1 MEQREFVVEQET
13 AGQRIDRFLSGEDT
27 GLSRSALQALVA
39 DGHVQC
45 NGKTVAKSL
54 KLKAGDTVLLDGEA
68 VRSCIVPVKDAAG
81 KQITTIEGLAR
92 GSELHPIQR
101 AFVECGAIQCG
112 FCSPGMILAAKALLD
127 QNPNPTEDEI
137 RTAIRYNI
145 CRCTGYARIV
155 EAVLYAAELLQKEA
169 GRA

>member
-1 MEQREFVVEQET
+1 MDTFRLSVNN
-13 AGQRIDRFLSGEDT
+13 RIFEVQAKPNATLLSVLRDQLDLT
-27 GLSRSALQALVA
+27 G
-39 DGHVQC
+39 
-45 NGKTVAKSL
+45 AKCGCGT
-54 KLKAGDTVLLDGEA
+54 GDCGACTVLLDGEA

-101 AFVECGAIQCG
+101 AFVERGAIQCG
-112 FCSPGMILAAKALLD
+112 FCTPGMILAAKALLD
-127 QNPNPTEDEI
+127 HNPTPTEDEI
-137 RTAIRYNI
+137 RAAIRFNL

-169 GRA
+169 ERI

>member
-1 MEQREFVVEQET
+1 METFRLSVNN
-13 AGQRIDRFLSGEDT
+13 RIFEVQAKPNATLLSVLRDQLDLT
-27 GLSRSALQALVA
+27 G
-39 DGHVQC
+39 
-45 NGKTVAKSL
+45 AKCGCGT
-54 KLKAGDTVLLDGEA
+54 GDCGACTVLLDGEA
-68 VRSCIVPVKDAAG
+68 VRSCIVPVKNAVG

-112 FCSPGMILAAKALLD
+112 FCTPGMILAVKALLD
-127 QNPNPTEDEI
+127 HNPNPTEDEI
-137 RTAIRYNI
+137 RAAIRFNL

-169 GRA
+169 ERA

>member
-1 MEQREFVVEQET
+1 METFRLSVNN
-13 AGQRIDRFLSGEDT
+13 RIFEVQAKPNATLLSVLRDQLDLT
-27 GLSRSALQALVA
+27 G
-39 DGHVQC
+39 
-45 NGKTVAKSL
+45 AKCGCGT
-54 KLKAGDTVLLDGEA
+54 GDCGACTVLLDGEA

-112 FCSPGMILAAKALLD
+112 FCTPGMILAAKALLD
-127 QNPNPTEDEI
+127 HSPNPTEDEI
-137 RTAIRYNI
+137 RAAIRYNL

-155 EAVLYAAELLQKEA
+155 EAVLYAAELLRKEA
-169 GRA
+169 ERA

>member
-1 MEQREFVVEQET
+1 METFRLSVNN
-13 AGQRIDRFLSGEDT
+13 RIFEVQAKPNATLLSVLRDQLDLT
-27 GLSRSALQALVA
+27 G
-39 DGHVQC
+39 
-45 NGKTVAKSL
+45 AKCGCGT
-54 KLKAGDTVLLDGEA
+54 GDCGACTVLLDGEA
-68 VRSCIVPVKDAAG
+68 VRSCIVPIKDAAG

-101 AFVECGAIQCG
+101 AFVERGAIQCG
-112 FCSPGMILAAKALLD
+112 FCTPGMILAAKALLD
-127 QNPNPTEDEI
+127 HNPNPTEDEI
-137 RTAIRYNI
+137 RAAIRFNL